1 MSESNLQFGLLVSNL
16 TVESFD
22 ELTDEV
28 RGAGIDLVKVN
39 SSRAIL
45 IPVVEDLV
53 KIVESLAFSAENS
66 EDLRIKFVIYCRDD
80 AKYYEDGLAINEQ
93 ALVEIDADSEEL
105 ETGFLLDEFSELVVW
120 FLENQELART
130 DIELIRD
137 KYYPDKKEDKD
148 EKLIEESKLTS
159 EEFLN
164 KFDEEVSEDNISE
177 LDDILADVKSDP
189 STDEENQQH
198 LSRKKRDQV
207 DLNKVD
213 SSSNFPKVE
222 DKLLKKA
229 YELVRKVEGDQF
241 VPKFDDYTKQRL
253 MPALTK
259 YQLKITE
266 AERKMVI
273 EVYNRLL
280 ETKNRVETKGL
291 YDHLNK
297 AEAEHNATLEK
308 IDKRQ
313 QQTAENIEKTLNAE
327 YDEKKRNYVDSM
339 KPSLE
344 AEYDAKFLEDHQ
356 KNIAVH
362 QAKNISLNDDS
373 RKEENDRYEEAI
385 RGMKEKG
392 VEIAVNEVDISDLL
406 EEFDNVVD
414 QELLKLDEEAK
425 KLKLDESDRY
435 KQLLAEKEKIL
446 EKAKKS
452 EMQVELISQNLDL
465 MRENYDN
472 EVNSK
477 VASEV
482 AEKTRQ
488 LQLENNKLSLEL
500 ANKQR
505 LIDAEKDKLD
515 IEKKNTEETF
525 KLEQD
530 KAKSLIEQLEAAK
543 RELADEKQKNFIL
556 QSQSFQNIQNPSQ
569 ISTRAEKVSNSD
581 NNKKSSWA
589 KNLLYVS
596 ASIVLLG
603 IGGIGGY
610 RIINSIN
617 STSNKV
623 ESVSITSS
631 KKESSTVNT
640 ESTSSDK
647 QQASE
652 KTSSISSSTPADTSL
667 AESSSS
673 VSTVLSIPN
682 TGAKIG
688 DKFYYTLPNGDSVEI
703 LKTSQNSGQY
713 TDGDGKVQKVYIA
726 D

>member
-22 ELTDEV
+22 ELTGEV
-28 RGAGIDLVKVN
+28 ADAGIDLVKVN
-39 SSRAIL
+39 NNRAIL

-53 KIVESLAFSAENS
+53 KIVESLAFTAENS
-66 EDLRIKFVIYCRDD
+66 EDLRIKFAVYCRDD
-80 AKYYEDGLAINEQ
+80 TKYYEDGLSINEQ
-93 ALVEIDADSEEL
+93 ALVEIDAEPEEL

-120 FLENQELART
+120 FLDNQELAKT

-137 KYYPDKKEDKD
+137 KYYSN
-148 EKLIEESKLTS
+148 EKNVKSPENKSQNS

-164 KFDEEVSEDNISE
+164 EFSEEKDDKGDISDLDN
-177 LDDILADVKSDP
+177 ILADVKSDP
-189 STDEENQQH
+189 SKDVGSSQQQ
-198 LSRKKRDQV
+198 LSRKNRNHL
-207 DLNKVD
+207 DLDEGD
-213 SSSNFPKVE
+213 SSLELPRVE
-222 DKLLKKA
+222 DKLLNKS
-229 YELVRKVEGDQF
+229 YELIRKLEGDQF

-253 MPALTK
+253 MPALTE
-259 YQLKITE
+259 YQLKISE
-266 AERKMVI
+266 AEKAMVVK
-273 EVYNRLL
+273 VYNRLL

-291 YDHLNK
+291 YDHLNR
-297 AEAEHNATLEK
+297 AEAEHKATLEK

-327 YDEKKRNYVDSM
+327 YDEKKRSYVDSM

-356 KNIAVH
+356 KTISVH
-362 QAKNISLNDDS
+362 QAKNISLNNDS
-373 RKEENDRYEEAI
+373 RKEENDRYEAAI
-385 RGMKEKG
+385 RDMKDKS
-392 VEIAVNEVDISDLL
+392 VEIAINEVDIDDLI
-406 EEFDNVVD
+406 EEFDKIVD
-414 QELLKLDEEAK
+414 QELLKLDEQAK
-425 KLKLDESDRY
+425 NLKLDESDRY

-452 EMQVELISQNLDL
+452 EMQVELISKNLEL
-465 MRENYDN
+465 LRENYDN

-477 VASEV
+477 VATQV

-488 LQLENNKLSLEL
+488 LHLENNNLAMEL

-505 LIDAEKDKLD
+505 MIDSEKDKLN
-515 IEKKNTEETF
+515 IEKDKAAETF
-525 KLEQD
+525 KIEQD
-530 KAKSLIEQLEAAK
+530 KSKSLIDQLESLK

-556 QSQSFQNIQNPSQ
+556 QSQNFQNAQNVNQVPMQVENKS
-569 ISTRAEKVSNSD
+569 KSD
-581 NNKKSSWA
+581 NNKKSNWA

-603 IGGIGGY
+603 VGGVGGY
-610 RIINSIN
+610 TLINSIN

-623 ESVSITSS
+623 ESVSISSS
-631 KKESSTVNT
+631 KKESNTKNT
-640 ESTSSDK
+640 EST
-647 QQASE
+647 ASNN
-652 KTSSISSSTPADTSL
+652 TSSQSSSTPENSSV

-682 TGAKIG
+682 NGAKVG
-688 DKFYYTLPNGDSVEI
+688 DKFYYTLPNGNSVEI
-703 LKTSQNSGQY
+703 FKTSQNSGQY
-713 TDGDGKVQKVYIA
+713 TDDDGKVQKVYIA

>member
-28 RGAGIDLVKVN
+28 VDAGIDLVKVN
-39 SSRAIL
+39 NNKAIL

-53 KIVESLAFSAENS
+53 KIVESLAFTAENS
-66 EDLRIKFVIYCRDD
+66 EDLRIKFVVYCRDD
-80 AKYYEDGLAINEQ
+80 TKYYEDGLSINEQ
-93 ALVEIDADSEEL
+93 ALVEIDAEPEEL

-120 FLENQELART
+120 FLDNQELAKA

-137 KYYPDKKEDKD
+137 KYYNEKD
-148 EKLIEESKLTS
+148 VKSPENKSQNS

-164 KFDEEVSEDNISE
+164 EFSEEKDNKGDISD
-177 LDDILADVKSDP
+177 LDNILADVKSDP
-189 STDEENQQH
+189 SKDIEISQQQ
-198 LSRKKRDQV
+198 LSRKNSNQLDI
-207 DLNKVD
+207 DEVD
-213 SSSNFPKVE
+213 SSLELPRVE
-222 DKLLKKA
+222 DKLLNKS
-229 YELVRKVEGDQF
+229 YELIRKLEGNQF
-241 VPKFDDYTKQRL
+241 VPKFDDYTKQHL
-253 MPALTK
+253 MPALTE
-259 YQLKITE
+259 YQLKISE
-266 AERKMVI
+266 AEKAMVVK
-273 EVYNRLL
+273 VYNRLL

-297 AEAEHNATLEK
+297 AEAEHKATLEK

-327 YDEKKRNYVDSM
+327 YDEKKRSYVDSM

-356 KNIAVH
+356 KTISIH

-373 RKEENDRYEEAI
+373 RKEENERYEAAI
-385 RGMKEKG
+385 RGMKDKS
-392 VEIAVNEVDISDLL
+392 VEIAINEVDIGDLV
-406 EEFDNVVD
+406 EEFDEIVD
-414 QELLKLDEEAK
+414 QELLKLDEQAK

-452 EMQVELISQNLDL
+452 EMQVELISKNLEL
-465 MRENYDN
+465 LRENYDN

-477 VASEV
+477 VTTQV

-488 LQLENNKLSLEL
+488 LHLENNKLAMEL
-500 ANKQR
+500 TNKQHM
-505 LIDAEKDKLD
+505 IDSEKDKAA
-515 IEKKNTEETF
+515 ETF
-525 KLEQD
+525 KIEQD
-530 KAKSLIEQLEAAK
+530 KSKSLIDQLESLK

-556 QSQSFQNIQNPSQ
+556 QSQNFQNTQNVNQVPMQVENKS
-569 ISTRAEKVSNSD
+569 KSD
-581 NNKKSSWA
+581 NNKKSNWA

-603 IGGIGGY
+603 VGGVGGY
-610 RIINSIN
+610 TLINSIN

-623 ESVSITSS
+623 ESVSISSS
-631 KKESSTVNT
+631 KKESNTKNT
-640 ESTSSDK
+640 ESTASNNESS
-647 QQASE
+647 Q
-652 KTSSISSSTPADTSL
+652 SSPTPENSSV

-682 TGAKIG
+682 NGAKVG
-688 DKFYYTLPNGDSVEI
+688 DKFYYTLPTGNSVEI
-703 LKTSQNSGQY
+703 FKTSQNSGQY
-713 TDGDGKVQKVYIA
+713 TDDDGKVQKVYIA